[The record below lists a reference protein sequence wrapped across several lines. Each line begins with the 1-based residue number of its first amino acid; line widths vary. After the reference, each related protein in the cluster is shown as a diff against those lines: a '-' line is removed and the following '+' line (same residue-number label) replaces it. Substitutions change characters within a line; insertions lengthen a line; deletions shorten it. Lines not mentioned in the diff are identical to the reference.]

1 MQSDGL
7 MLFSYDPKS
16 QQMKNLG
23 FCKST
28 GFPYADNYVEN
39 LVLLDKPKDLVS
51 KEESEQEEEVQVKR
65 LDSSIQL
72 KISAFTFLS
81 SILFLVY
88 TRYFCIAISKY

>member
-1 MQSDGL
+1 M
-7 MLFSYDPKS
+7 
-16 QQMKNLG
+16 
-23 FCKST
+23 
-28 GFPYADNYVEN
+28 EN
-39 LVLLDKPKDLVS
+39 LVLLDKPNEVVP

-88 TRYFCIAISKY
+88 TRYFCVAILKY